1 MSSIDTLRIKL
12 FADGA
17 DINDM
22 KEAYERGIVKGFT
35 TNPTLMRKANISDY
49 EAFARKAIEVIPDLP
64 ISFEVFSDEFDE
76 MEQEAKQISSWGR
89 NVIIKI
95 PITNTK
101 GESSL
106 PLIRRL
112 SDEGIS
118 LNITAI
124 LTLRQVEGVV
134 KNLNP
139 SIDSIVSVFAGRI
152 ADTGVDPEPIMT
164 EAANIAES
172 NPAAQLLWASS
183 RELLNIFQ
191 AERCGCHI
199 ITVTPDILKKLSNIG
214 RDLDE
219 FSLDTVK
226 MFYRDAQAAGYRIM
240 ERLPIKELVK
250 RKSAARPSEE
260 RTIRL

>member
-1 MSSIDTLRIKL
+1 MSSIDALRIKL

-22 KEAYERGIVKGFT
+22 KEAYERGIVRGFT

-76 MEQEAKQISSWGR
+76 MEQEARQISSWGR
-89 NVIIKI
+89 NVVIKI

-164 EAANIAES
+164 EAAGIAES

-191 AERCGCHI
+191 AERCGCDI

-226 MFYRDAQAAGYRIM
+226 MFYRDAQAAGYRIA
-240 ERLPIKELVK
+240 ERLPIRELVQ